1 MSPSVAVWHCPQPPD
16 RVHGHRDDCPAPF
29 MCPLPSVVVWHCPQP
44 PDRIHGHRDDCPA
57 PFMCPLPSVVVW
69 RCPQPPDRVHGHR
82 DDCPAPFMCPL
93 PSVAVWRCP
102 QPPDRVHGHRD
113 DCPSPFMYGTRCH
126 YECDAGYEPVEPVAA
141 GIALLH
147 CIAKMD
153 ISRNEY
159 YMDWDHAP
167 TPCTGNS
174 AVVTYLIQR

>member
-82 DDCPAPFMCPL
+82 DDCPAPFMCSHLLQSGAVLSLRTRSTVTVTTVPPRSCTARGVTMSVTPATSRWSRWPPASLCFTASPRWTSHATNTTWTGTMRPL
-93 PSVAVWRCP
+93 PVQV
-102 QPPDRVHGHRD
+102 
-113 DCPSPFMYGTRCH
+113 TR
-126 YECDAGYEPVEPVAA
+126 P
-141 GIALLH
+141 
-147 CIAKMD
+147 
-153 ISRNEY
+153 
-159 YMDWDHAP
+159 
-167 TPCTGNS
+167 
-174 AVVTYLIQR
+174 